1 MNNELLTYELELL
14 ILEAVSKYG
23 ISLLPGNYKFLKKY
37 GLLNLYFNFIES
49 SMNNIPSAQFDAAI
63 SKHAGNY
70 VPSVVSYPILATYYQ
85 EYGDAGFKKLLQ
97 ENELFFENNPI
108 NRVSTPQRSPELVLE
123 EILISYL
130 KKNEQHD

>member
-1 MNNELLTYELELL
+1 MNKDLLTYELELL

-23 ISLLPGNYKFLKKY
+23 ISLLPTNYKFLKKY
-37 GLLNLYFNFIES
+37 ALMELYINFVES
-49 SMNNIPSAQFDAAI
+49 NRLKIPSAQFDAAI

-85 EYGDAGFKKLLQ
+85 EHGDAGFKKLLQ

-108 NRVSTPQRSPELVLE
+108 NRVTTQQCSPDLVLE
-123 EILISYL
+123 ELLISYF
-130 KKNEQHD
+130 KNHEQHD